1 MIGLLSEATI
11 VFAVS
16 DVDVHVTATLLSAF
30 IPIKNFVKFVGG
42 YRYRGHRVFLT
53 EAEACRHCTV

>member
-30 IPIKNFVKFVGG
+30 IPIKNFVKFV
-42 YRYRGHRVFLT
+42 
-53 EAEACRHCTV
+53 